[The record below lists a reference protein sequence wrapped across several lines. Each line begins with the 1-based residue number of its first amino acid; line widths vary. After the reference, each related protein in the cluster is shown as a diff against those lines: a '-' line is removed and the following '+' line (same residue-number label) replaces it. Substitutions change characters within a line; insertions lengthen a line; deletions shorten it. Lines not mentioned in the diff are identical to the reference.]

1 MVKWSLQESETLEL
15 PEPPTLGGILL
26 WREGRLRRAPGEAA
40 SRAGPVAEGLCLDG
54 RAAMA
59 GGPAATAGALGELD
73 GMEMLKE
80 RGVAAAAEAPGWAT
94 V

>member
-1 MVKWSLQESETLEL
+1 M
-15 PEPPTLGGILL
+15 
-26 WREGRLRRAPGEAA
+26 
-40 SRAGPVAEGLCLDG
+40 AEGLCLDG